1 MKKIIVALGLC
12 LSIGLFSSVSLN
24 RGFTQVRAEDTS
36 SEIVSEEETTS
47 EEIVSEETSE
57 TSEEV
62 VAEEDGFFDK
72 LSQGAKDFL
81 IVAKEIL
88 NQPIVIGGVSVSLGA
103 IVIFVVGRLFSA
115 LGKKKVNELA
125 DQVGDLFEK
134 MKESASKKDYNELA
148 KQTQELVEVCKVLV
162 DGTRNVK
169 VKEKA
174 NALLKKEF
182 QPVIEDNK
190 QFVIDETKKVVE
202 DSKDQLN
209 KTAQDIVGIVN
220 KD

>member
-12 LSIGLFSSVSLN
+12 LSIGLFSGATLN
-24 RGFTQVRAEDTS
+24 RGYVQVRAEDES
-36 SEIVSEEETTS
+36 SEIISEETTS
-47 EEIVSEETSE
+47 EETSESAEETI
-57 TSEEV
+57 T
-62 VAEEDGFFDK
+62 EEDSGFFDK

-103 IVIFVVGRLFSA
+103 IVIFVVGKLFSA

-125 DQVGDLFEK
+125 NRVDELFGK
-134 MKESASKKDYNELA
+134 MTESVNKKDYNELA
-148 KQTQELVEVCKVLV
+148 KQTEELVEICKVLAN
-162 DGTRNVK
+162 GTRNVK
-169 VKEKA
+169 VKEQA
-174 NALLKKEF
+174 LALLDDFK
-182 QPVIEDNK
+182 PVIEDNK
-190 QFVIDETKKVVE
+190 EFAIEETKKVVE
-202 DSKDQLN
+202 DSKVQLD

>member
-12 LSIGLFSSVSLN
+12 LSIGLFSGATLN
-24 RGFTQVRAEDTS
+24 RGYVQVRAEDES
-36 SEIVSEEETTS
+36 SEIISEEEAT
-47 EEIVSEETSE
+47 SEETSE
-57 TSEEV
+57 TTEETIT
-62 VAEEDGFFDK
+62 EEDSGFFDK

-103 IVIFVVGRLFSA
+103 IVIFVVGKLFSA

-125 DQVGDLFEK
+125 NRVDELFGK
-134 MKESASKKDYNELA
+134 MTESVNKKDYNELA
-148 KQTQELVEVCKVLV
+148 KQTEELVEICKVLAN
-162 DGTRNVK
+162 GTRNVK
-169 VKEKA
+169 VKEQA
-174 NALLKKEF
+174 LALLEDFK
-182 QPVIEDNK
+182 PVIEDNK
-190 QFVIDETKKVVE
+190 EFAIEETKKVVE
-202 DSKDQLN
+202 DSKVQLD

>member
-12 LSIGLFSSVSLN
+12 LSIGLFTSVSVN

-47 EEIVSEETSE
+47 EEIISEETSE

-62 VAEEDGFFDK
+62 VVEEDGFFDK

-103 IVIFVVGRLFSA
+103 IIIFVVGKLFSA

-125 DQVGDLFEK
+125 NQVGELFEK
-134 MKESASKKDYNELA
+134 MTESASKKDYNELA
-148 KQTQELVEVCKVLV
+148 KQTQELVDICQVLV

-174 NALLKKEF
+174 NALLKDLR
-182 QPVIEDNK
+182 PVIEDNK
-190 QFVIDETKKVVE
+190 QFAIEEGKKVVE

>member
-12 LSIGLFSSVSLN
+12 LSIGLFSGATLN
-24 RGFTQVRAEDTS
+24 RGYVQVRAEDES
-36 SEIVSEEETTS
+36 SEIISEETTS
-47 EEIVSEETSE
+47 EETSESAEETI
-57 TSEEV
+57 T
-62 VAEEDGFFDK
+62 EEDSGFFDK

-103 IVIFVVGRLFSA
+103 IVIFVVGKLFSA

-125 DQVGDLFEK
+125 NRVDELFGK
-134 MKESASKKDYNELA
+134 MTESVNKKDYNELA
-148 KQTQELVEVCKVLV
+148 KQTEELVEICKVLAN
-162 DGTRNVK
+162 GTRNVK
-169 VKEKA
+169 VKEQA
-174 NALLKKEF
+174 LALLEDFK
-182 QPVIEDNK
+182 PVIEDNK
-190 QFVIDETKKVVE
+190 EFAIEETKKVVE
-202 DSKDQLN
+202 DSKVQLD